1 MSSKEFAQSFF
12 PSASAFISSSSHAP
26 YFLFHAWNS
35 IFPDDVATLCSLP
48 PTNTYYVHR
57 PCLAIA
63 ALIGI
68 SFLRAGRR
76 KKSLTT
82 SPSNKKKKL
91 SPGLSPIHKLLL
103 EKLNSSWSIS
113 QKAFAKM
120 NIVALI
126 HHCIIPPP
134 SSYHNTYRI
143 RRYID
148 TTLRA
153 LDQIFTCISC
163 IHLTVVAFLMYY
175 LYHTLKHNNEEDNK
189 KGKDVNTNTATR
201 SIYRMKSI
209 LIEYLSAVIPISAVL
224 LEYTI
229 NDGMMNN
236 IRLCQLWSVVGT
248 MIEMMYLIPLQ
259 IAAMCLL
266 PLAIVIVCS
275 FRAPNNNKSNK
286 ESVGA
291 FITLLG
297 GCIVA
302 ASLPL
307 DSRLCHFVSKHVP
320 SLKDSRF
327 LYDIYQLPTW
337 VFFGCDISFIG
348 LSIWIKALTERC
360 YEYTLKQQKR
370 AKVTTTRA
378 SF

>member
-12 PSASAFISSSSHAP
+12 PSASAFISSSIHAP
-26 YFLFHAWNS
+26 YFLFNAWNS
-35 IFPDDVATLCSLP
+35 IFPDDVATLCGLP
-48 PTNTYYVHR
+48 PQNTYYVHR

-68 SFLRAGRR
+68 TFLRAGRR
-76 KKSLTT
+76 KESST

-91 SPGLSPIHKLLL
+91 SPGLSPIHKLLFSS
-103 EKLNSSWSIS
+103 LNSSWSIS

-120 NIVALI
+120 NIAALI

-163 IHLTVVAFLMYY
+163 IHMTVVAFIMYY
-175 LYHTLKHNNEEDNK
+175 LYHTLKHNHEEDNK
-189 KGKDVNTNTATR
+189 KGKDVNITATR

-224 LEYTI
+224 LQYTI
-229 NDGMMNN
+229 NDGMMNDN
-236 IRLCQLWSVVGT
+236 IRLWSVAVVGT

-266 PLAIVIVCS
+266 PLAIVIVVCS
-275 FRAPNNNKSNK
+275 FRVSNNNKSNK
-286 ESVGA
+286 EESVGA

-307 DSRLCHFVSKHVP
+307 DSRLCHFISKHVP
-320 SLKDSRF
+320 SLKESVL

-360 YEYTLKQQKR
+360 YEYTQKQQKR
-370 AKVTTTRA
+370 AKVTATRA